1 MRKSGRSSSL
11 TKLEPI
17 AEKGKKKKIINERA
31 NVNSY
36 KHFLA
41 VPTSS
46 DPYIKWASGLR
57 DYNHSKILATSGSMP
72 PEVYYKSTESSKV
85 VFFLFSSNILQQ
97 IFRQVSTFP
106 MSNTLHCIS
115 WEIILPKISFNS

>member
-1 MRKSGRSSSL
+1 MKKLGKSSSV

-41 VPTSS
+41 VPTTS

-57 DYNHSKILATSGSMP
+57 DYHHSKILASSGSVP
-72 PEVYYKSTESSKV
+72 PEVYYKSTEASKV
-85 VFFLFSSNILQQ
+85 MVALFSSNILQQ
-97 IFRQVSTFP
+97 IFRTMLAQV
-106 MSNTLHCIS
+106 
-115 WEIILPKISFNS
+115 